1 MHTGGSKGVPKCTQG
16 VPRGFQNVHR
26 GFQNAHRGFQKTKY
40 MELEVMNSDK
50 F

>member
-26 GFQNAHRGFQKTKY
+26 GFQKTKY

>member
-1 MHTGGSKGVPKCTQG
+1 MVTVRLQNIKMEITSKGVPKCTQ
-16 VPRGFQNVHR
+16 
-26 GFQNAHRGFQKTKY
+26 GFQKTKY

>member
-1 MHTGGSKGVPKCTQG
+1 MHTGGSKGVP
-16 VPRGFQNVHR
+16 R

>member
-16 VPRGFQNVHR
+16 VPR